1 MTFSFHLSGDHVAGE
16 DHDDGDDLGDD
27 HGAGDDHGDRDD
39 NAISAPSK
47 RCKQRGSG
55 MLLGKQLTQLA
66 SKLRMKT

>member
-16 DHDDGDDLGDD
+16 DHDDGDGLGDD
-27 HGAGDDHGDRDD
+27 HGGRDD

>member
-16 DHDDGDDLGDD
+16 DHDDGDD
-27 HGAGDDHGDRDD
+27 HSAGDDHGGRDD